1 MSFTAADWDKIL
13 QQQRTAH
20 GLPPLQPMRPAS
32 EGRVSMRS
40 SLFSSRS
47 LSTWALGLCF
57 LAGLLIGTLLV
68 SRSGPDT
75 RAALQAV
82 SYTHLDVYKRQVQ
95 TRVFVTP

>member
-68 SRSGPDT
+68 SRSE
-75 RAALQAV
+75 AA
-82 SYTHLDVYKRQVQ
+82 
-95 TRVFVTP
+95 